1 MILDLVTGFQ
11 GAPHVQIVSAA
22 AGNSVATIFKKFPP
36 PKKRRESRT
45 DVNNQP
51 PHRNCL
57 DGGLVRPLSTKPD
70 KSGI

>member
-36 PKKRRESRT
+36 PKKRRESRA
-45 DVNNQP
+45 DVNKVMCQN
-51 PHRNCL
+51 RE
-57 DGGLVRPLSTKPD
+57 R
-70 KSGI
+70 